1 MAESAQPP
9 KKFGLGRGLGAL
21 MPGSQAIPVRPMST
35 GRAPIDSIHVNPEQP
50 RRRFD
55 EAELEALAESIRQH
69 GVLQPLLVVPEESG
83 YRLIAGERRLRAA
96 QLAGLAEVPV
106 TLHEEPGPRHSL
118 ALSLIENI
126 QRHDLNPLEEAEA
139 YRRLIE
145 EFQMTQEEM
154 ARQVGRT
161 RAHISNTLRLL
172 GLAPAVQSALLT
184 EAISAGHARALAA
197 LPPGAQEEALRR
209 VLHDELNVRQTELL
223 AQALAQRTGAPRRR
237 RTRQEQDPETREL
250 EGRFR
255 DALQARVTLQRRR
268 KGGRL
273 VVEFYSD
280 EELDGLYRRIVEP
293 TPRES

>member
-1 MAESAQPP
+1 
-9 KKFGLGRGLGAL
+9 
-21 MPGSQAIPVRPMST
+21 MPGNQTIPARPMST
-35 GRAPIDSIHVNPEQP
+35 GRAPIDSIHPNPEQP

-55 EAELEALAESIRQH
+55 EADLEALTESIRQH

-96 QLAGLAEVPV
+96 RLAGLAEVPV

-126 QRHDLNPLEEAEA
+126 QRYDLNALEEAEA

-145 EFQMTQEEM
+145 EFQMTQEDM

-161 RAHISNTLRLL
+161 RAHISNTIRLL
-172 GLAPAVQSALLT
+172 GLAPGVRAALVAQT
-184 EAISAGHARALAA
+184 ISAGHARAFAGLT
-197 LPPGAQEEALRR
+197 PEAQEEGLRR
-209 VLHDELNVRQTELL
+209 VLREDLNVRQTELL
-223 AQALAQRTGAPRRR
+223 AKSLAAGAGAPRRTRAR
-237 RTRQEQDPETREL
+237 REQDPQTREL
-250 EGRFR
+250 EARFR

-273 VVEFYSD
+273 VVDFYSD
-280 EELDGLYRRIVEP
+280 EELDGLYRRIVEAHP
-293 TPRES
+293 D

>member
-1 MAESAQPP
+1 MAESGQPP

-21 MPGSQAIPVRPMST
+21 MPGGQAIPARPMST
-35 GRAPIDSIHVNPEQP
+35 GRAPIDSIYANPEQP

-55 EAELEALAESIRQH
+55 EAELQALAESIRQH
-69 GVLQPLLVVPEESG
+69 GVLQPLLVVPEETG

-96 QLAGLAEVPV
+96 RLAGLTEVPV
-106 TLHEEPGPRHSL
+106 TLHEEPGPRRSL

-126 QRHDLNPLEEAEA
+126 QRRDLNALEEAEA

-161 RAHISNTLRLL
+161 RAHISNTIRLL
-172 GLAPAVQSALLT
+172 GLASPVQAALLT
-184 EAISAGHARALAA
+184 QTISAGHARALAG
-197 LPPGAQEEALRR
+197 LPPQTQEEALRR
-209 VLHDELNVRQTELL
+209 VLRKELNVRQTELL
-223 AQALAQRTGAPRRR
+223 AQSLARGAGGPRRSR
-237 RTRQEQDPETREL
+237 VQREQDPQTREL
-250 EGRFR
+250 EARFR
-255 DALQARVTLQRRR
+255 DALQARVTLHRRR

-280 EELDGLYRRIVEP
+280 DELDSLYRRIVEP
-293 TPRES
+293 LSG

>member
-1 MAESAQPP
+1 MPESGQPP

-21 MPGSQAIPVRPMST
+21 MPGGQAIPARPMST
-35 GRAPIDSIHVNPEQP
+35 GRAPIDSIHANPEQP

-96 QLAGLAEVPV
+96 RLAGLTEVPV

-126 QRHDLNPLEEAEA
+126 QRHDLNALEEAEA

-145 EFQMTQEEM
+145 EFQMTQEEL

-161 RAHISNTLRLL
+161 RAHISNTVRLL
-172 GLAPAVQSALLT
+172 GLASPVQAALLAQT
-184 EAISAGHARALAA
+184 ISAGHARALAGL
-197 LPPGAQEEALRR
+197 LPSTQEEALRR
-209 VLHDELNVRQTELL
+209 VLRGELNVRQTELL
-223 AQALAQRTGAPRRR
+223 AQSLARGVGGPRRSRAR
-237 RTRQEQDPETREL
+237 REQDPQTREL
-250 EGRFR
+250 EARFR
-255 DALQARVTLQRRR
+255 DALQARVSLQRRR

-280 EELDGLYRRIVEP
+280 DELDSLYRRIVEP
-293 TPRES
+293 LSH